1 MGSSRFR
8 VSIRVLGINRPE
20 PLKSPPLWQ
29 RMVAACSLMLV
40 ATGSTSLARTTA
52 RAVSADAAVTDLVA
66 YGLRAW
72 GLMRVRVLRMSQ
84 RPPPIEICALLALA
98 FSCLRRQYRGVP
110 TIIDQAVHAARALG
124 GPQSAAYVNAV
135 LRRVTREPQ
144 AATLDEWHL
153 MALTNA
159 PPWMVGQLLKAGT
172 QTFLAH
178 CAVVQRPPV
187 FALRYLGAPDQAAD
201 WQRELEQKGHAVHW
215 VRDGVRGRGLVL
227 DPPCPV
233 EAIPG
238 FAQGF
243 CRVQDL
249 SAQEA
254 FGLLPLRAGD
264 QVLDVCAAP
273 GGKTLL
279 LAEQAEVAIWAADQ
293 SEDRLRRLST
303 EWARL
308 RHHFPSRELHLVVAD
323 MSQSVWPET
332 LPPFFDHIVLDAPC
346 SGSGI
351 VRRHP
356 EIPWAR
362 SQEDLDQLVRL
373 QALLLRRA
381 WRALR
386 PGGQLLYITCSLF
399 PQEGEMQIIDFLQE
413 TADAQ
418 RLSAPG
424 QILPYHEK
432 GPPAKLAGDGF
443 FYARLQK
450 RVGCL

>member
-1 MGSSRFR
+1 
-8 VSIRVLGINRPE
+8 
-20 PLKSPPLWQ
+20 
-29 RMVAACSLMLV
+29 MVAASYLMLA
-40 ATGSTSLARTTA
+40 ATGADSLAR
-52 RAVSADAAVTDLVA
+52 SEPGSGPADAAVTDLAA

-72 GLMRVRVLRMSQ
+72 GLMRVRVLRMSK
-84 RPPPIEICALLALA
+84 RPPPGEICALLAVA
-98 FSCLRRQYRGVP
+98 FSCLRRQYRRVP

-124 GPQSAAYVNAV
+124 GPHSAAYVNAM

-144 AATLDEWHL
+144 TASRDEWHL
-153 MALTNA
+153 MALSNA
-159 PPWMVGQLLKAGT
+159 PAWMVGLLTKAGT
-172 QTFLAH
+172 RALSAH

-187 FALRYLGAPDQAAD
+187 FALRYLGAADQATD
-201 WQRELEQKGHAVHW
+201 WQRQLEKKGHSVHW
-215 VRDGVRGRGLVL
+215 VGDRGLIL
-227 DPPCPV
+227 SPPCPV

-238 FAQGF
+238 FIQGMF
-243 CRVQDL
+243 RVQDL
-249 SAQEA
+249 SAQKA

-279 LAEQAEVAIWAADQ
+279 LAEQAEVALWAADQ
-293 SEDRLRRLST
+293 SEQRLKRLSD
-303 EWARL
+303 EWSRL
-308 RHHFPSRELHLVVAD
+308 GHHFPSRELHLVVAD
-323 MSQSVWPET
+323 MSQSVWPASLPT
-332 LPPFFDHIVLDAPC
+332 LFDHIVLDAPC
-346 SGSGI
+346 SGSGV

-362 SQEDLDQLVRL
+362 SQEDLQRLVRL

-399 PQEGEMQIIDFLQE
+399 PQEGELQILDFLND

-418 RLSAPG
+418 RLCAPG
-424 QILPYHEK
+424 QILPYQEEEGLLVK
-432 GPPAKLAGDGF
+432 SAGDGF

-450 RVGCL
+450 RVGRL